1 MDLVEEDALE
11 GEQAILDEH
20 DDRVSRLVRVQQLVS
35 TVTQAVVAPSVTT
48 SGVRLP
54 KISVPTFDGNVINW
68 RSFWEQ
74 FTVSVHDRSNLS
86 PAEKL
91 TYLKHAVKDGPA
103 KHVVEGLSG
112 SGDQYKEAV
121 DCMRKRYD
129 RPRLLHQAHVQAIID
144 APSLKD
150 GSGKEL
156 RRLHDTVNQHLR
168 ALKAMDYEPSGHF
181 VTSLLELKLDPGT
194 MFEWQKYSQ
203 ESTTVPHF
211 NALLE
216 FVNLRAQASESTA
229 SETAKK
235 QRFTHHPECTQVR
248 ERPHLIWSSHFV
260 TLTFCKLLA
269 SIHI

>member
-1 MDLVEEDALE
+1 MPTEGDRALSTARKRRGVVRASITRLDGRVAELESKEELTAADRLAAQHLLQKLNSLEAEFRSYHLAVVDLVEEDALE

-20 DDRVSRLVRVQQLVS
+20 DDRVSCLVVRVQQLVS
-35 TVTQAVVAPSVTT
+35 TVTQAAVAPSVTT

-54 KISVPTFDGNVINW
+54 KISVPTFDGNVVNW

-129 RPRLLHQAHVQAIID
+129 RPRLLHQAHVRAIIN

-156 RRLHDTVNQHLR
+156 R
-168 ALKAMDYEPSGHF
+168 
-181 VTSLLELKLDPGT
+181 
-194 MFEWQKYSQ
+194 
-203 ESTTVPHF
+203 
-211 NALLE
+211 
-216 FVNLRAQASESTA
+216 
-229 SETAKK
+229 
-235 QRFTHHPECTQVR
+235 
-248 ERPHLIWSSHFV
+248 
-260 TLTFCKLLA
+260 
-269 SIHI
+269 